1 MRKKNTHNGSRRTV
15 SGILNYLRALFFRI
29 ISIFS
34 TSSSAVS
41 KAEDEAN
48 SVHICTHNSSDASKD
63 SKAKH
68 KDHRP
73 SIDVSLK
80 YSQKKKWL
88 EGASGF
94 SFHSAL
100 CDSYKNKSNLYGHQF
115 LIDMHRCDWCINKTF
130 YPRQN
135 VSAHIARLERSIKSS
150 SITNLNLVCQRTY
163 GVSRGVFLRRYRERS
178 LAIAMLQKM
187 FRDDRHGVVP
197 DIRLLDE
204 IASHCHQGGLSAWVC
219 FDVIWPIKHALDKEY
234 FFSDAGATLNLLNR
248 IYVSACSNI
257 KQVDAITPER
267 IAVCENLDFLL
278 KVPQSTEGEKTPA
291 FKVNT
296 ALKYEISIQGEGRVL
311 YDNCSLNLT
320 IITPPDCNIKT
331 SPPLLFRVCPPL
343 GRLLLRL
350 KHWFYKRKVFTPQD
364 TRVPD
369 PTLVRVQRIPCIG
382 MNITKLQYAM
392 APLQVSPEAFFRDL
406 VKNSTIC
413 RDLYHDLLSQEVHLA
428 EPQPEHATIDVS
440 SSYDDVSTSDDLN
453 SESTTTK
460 YCPDDAPST
469 TLDEGSISSLQ
480 DVLSVESETGGRS
493 A

>member
-1 MRKKNTHNGSRRTV
+1 MRKKNTHNGSRGTG

-34 TSSSAVS
+34 TSSSTIPEAADAVN
-41 KAEDEAN
+41 AEHDQTE
-48 SVHICTHNSSDASKD
+48 SSSTA
-63 SKAKH
+63 H
-68 KDHRP
+68 KDGDKNKAHRL

-80 YSQKKKWL
+80 YSRRRKLL
-88 EGASGF
+88 ESASGF

-100 CDSYKNKSNLYGHQF
+100 RDSYRNQSNLYGHQF
-115 LIDMHRCDWCINKTF
+115 LIDMHRCDWCINETF
-130 YPRQN
+130 YPRKN
-135 VSAHIARLERSIKSS
+135 VSAHIEELERTLKPS
-150 SITNLNLVCQRTY
+150 SISNLDLICQGTY
-163 GVSRGVFLRRYRERS
+163 GVSQDVFWRRFRERC
-178 LAIAMLQKM
+178 LAVAMLQKM
-187 FRDDRHGVVP
+187 FRDDGHGVEP
-197 DIRLLDE
+197 NIRLLDE

-219 FDVIWPIKHALDKEY
+219 FDVIWPIKCALDEKY
-234 FFSDAGATLNLLNR
+234 FFSNAGATLNLQNR
-248 IYVSACSNI
+248 LYVTACSNI
-257 KQVDAITPER
+257 KHVAAITPER
-267 IAVCENLDFLL
+267 VAVSEDLQFLL
-278 KVPQSTEGEKTPA
+278 KVPQSTEEEETPE
-291 FKVNT
+291 FKVN
-296 ALKYEISIQGEGRVL
+296 AVLQYDISIQGEKRVR
-311 YDNCSLNLT
+311 YDNCSLSLT

-331 SPPLLFRVCPPL
+331 SPPFLFRVCPPL

-369 PTLVRVQRIPCIG
+369 PTLVRIQHIPCID

-392 APLQVSPEAFFRDL
+392 APLQVSPEEFFRDL

-460 YCPDDAPST
+460 YCLDDAPST
-469 TLDEGSISSLQ
+469 TLDEGFISSLQ